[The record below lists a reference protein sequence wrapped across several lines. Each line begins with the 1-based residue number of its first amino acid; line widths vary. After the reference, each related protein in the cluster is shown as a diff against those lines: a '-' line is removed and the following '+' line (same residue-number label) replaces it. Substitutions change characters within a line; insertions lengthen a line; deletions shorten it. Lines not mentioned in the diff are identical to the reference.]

1 MEVMNWLVA
10 LDQASGRAT
19 HFSISSRD
27 LSQGDVHI
35 VVLLLVVP
43 WHGGPVPHTLTAQNI
58 AYLLSHVL
66 AWDCPDVE
74 VGKVCCSWWK
84 PNATAHLLPCVP
96 KCGHN
101 WLAKTLS

>member
-43 WHGGPVPHTLTAQNI
+43 WH
-58 AYLLSHVL
+58 
-66 AWDCPDVE
+66 
-74 VGKVCCSWWK
+74 
-84 PNATAHLLPCVP
+84 
-96 KCGHN
+96 
-101 WLAKTLS
+101 